1 MTQSQNT
8 AIILA
13 AGLGTRMR
21 SRLPK
26 VLHRLAGVPM
36 LTHLIGSLEGAYQRI
51 IVVTGPDMDA
61 VAACAAPHRT
71 VIQHDRRGTADAA
84 RAAQDWFGDGLVSIV
99 YGDNPLLSPGIF
111 QLLLAAVE
119 GAGKADLALIG
130 TRPPEPGSFGRIIAQ
145 RDAVQGDAV
154 ERIVE
159 FADATVAERA
169 VDLCNI
175 GGFTARAADVRRWL
189 GAIDDDNAK
198 GEFYLTDLVARARA
212 EARLV
217 RVIEAPWEDC
227 LGVNSRAE
235 LAVAEASVQARLRA
249 SALALGVTM
258 TAPETVFLAADTAL
272 DSDVTIEPNVIFGP
286 GVRVARDVTIR
297 GFSHLEGC
305 TIEAGAVIGPFAR
318 VRPGSV
324 IEQDAHVGN
333 FCEVK
338 ATRLGAGAKVNHL
351 SYLGDAEIGAR
362 TNIGAGTITCNYDG
376 KLKHRTVI
384 GADVF
389 VGSDV
394 ALVAPVQVGDGAMI
408 AAGSIITED
417 VAADALALGRARQVQ
432 KPGRAAM
439 LRAYQA
445 KDQT

>member
-1 MTQSQNT
+1 MTHSQNT

-36 LTHLIGSLEGAYQRI
+36 LTHLIGNLEGAYQRI
-51 IVVTGPDMDA
+51 IVVTGPDMA
-61 VAACAAPHRT
+61 EVATCAAPHRT
-71 VIQHDRRGTADAA
+71 VIQHERRGTADAA
-84 RAAQDWFGDGLVSIV
+84 RAAQDWFGDGLVSLV
-99 YGDNPLLSPGIF
+99 YGDNPLLSPAIF
-111 QLLLAAVE
+111 QSLLAAVG
-119 GAGKADLALIG
+119 GASKADLALIG
-130 TRPPEPGSFGRIIAQ
+130 TRPREPGSFGRIIA
-145 RDAVQGDAV
+145 QGDAV

-159 FADATVAERA
+159 FADASADERA
-169 VDLCNI
+169 VDLCNV
-175 GGFTARAADVRRWL
+175 GGFTAQAEDIRRWL
-189 GAIDDDNAK
+189 GAIDNNNAK

-217 RVIEAPWEDC
+217 QVIEAPWEDC

-235 LAVAEASVQARLRA
+235 LAVAEASVQGRLRA
-249 SALALGVTM
+249 AALAAGVTM
-258 TAPETVFLAADTAL
+258 TAPETVFLAADTVLEA
-272 DSDVTIEPNVIFGP
+272 DATIEPNVIFGP

-297 GFSHLEGC
+297 GFSYLEGC

-324 IEQDAHVGN
+324 IEQAAHVGN

-376 KLKHRTVI
+376 KVKHRTVI

-394 ALVAPVQVGDGAMI
+394 ALVAPVRVGDGAII

-417 VAADALALGRARQVQ
+417 VAPDALALARARQVQ
-432 KPGRAAM
+432 KPNRAAL

-445 KDQT
+445 KDQI